1 MSVFGLA
8 SNVRVRTKAFK
19 GSAPNTPYPWL
30 CESLSVNWI
39 QEQGGIDMDTKTE
52 ETTYKA
58 LLEAEKQSKST
69 TTRHTHKEVMEVA
82 RKSLDNHSTTDR
94 IQ

>member
-1 MSVFGLA
+1 
-8 SNVRVRTKAFK
+8 
-19 GSAPNTPYPWL
+19 
-30 CESLSVNWI
+30 
-39 QEQGGIDMDTKTE
+39 MDTKTE